1 MFDAERASAASARKA
16 RSALLRIKFG
26 GYMIFL
32 TKLDGKTFM
41 LNEEL
46 IETVNETPDTVIVLE
61 NGHSYIVRE
70 SMNELQNLILE
81 NNRQKRRARLIGRKD
96 EQSLSNK
103 E

>member
-1 MFDAERASAASARKA
+1 MV
-16 RSALLRIKFG
+16 
-26 GYMIFL
+26 FL

-70 SMNELQNLILE
+70 SMNELQNKIIE
-81 NNRQKRRARLIGRKD
+81 NSGLRRRARLHRHDDK
-96 EQSLSNK
+96 K
-103 E
+103 

>member
-1 MFDAERASAASARKA
+1 MV
-16 RSALLRIKFG
+16 
-26 GYMIFL
+26 FL
-32 TKLDGKTFM
+32 TKLDGKIFM

-81 NNRQKRRARLIGRKD
+81 NNRRMRRARLVGKNDRQKPA
-96 EQSLSNK
+96 E
-103 E
+103 